1 MAIFSGIATA
11 ISGAISAVSSFIGG
25 LGVVGSFLLK
35 TAVGVGVSLLAQS
48 LAGKTKDPT
57 FSING
62 TLQGGGD
69 ISRSFILGRT
79 ATAGSLVFVNT
90 WGQDG
95 DTPNAYLTQVIALS
109 DMPIRGL
116 AEVWVNGER
125 VTLGGLTDRGYAVN
139 EYPDSLWVKFYDGTQ
154 TTADS
159 FLFTSVSNG
168 NRWWNPDRIGRGVA
182 YAIVT
187 ARVSKNMFS
196 GVPSFKFVLEG
207 MRLYDISRD
216 STQGGVGTH
225 RYADPATWGGDG
237 DFLPAV
243 QIYNLLRGI
252 SYNGQ
257 WFYGLQNMAA
267 ARLPALAW
275 IAQIEKHRAGTLES
289 TGWVN
294 TYRSGG
300 EVQVDAPLTS
310 AVEALLTAC
319 QGKISEV
326 GGVYYLHSGAPDA
339 PVIAFTDD
347 DILSTEEQEFTP
359 FLGLADTINGVSANY
374 PSPQDGWVSKT
385 APPLY
390 RIDLE
395 AIDGNRRLMA
405 DVDLNFVPYAEQ
417 VQRLM
422 RSALEEAR
430 RFRRHTIVLPP
441 RFWAYATPGTVFSWT
456 SERNGY
462 VAKLMRLDG
471 VADRANLDVMV
482 DITEVDPADYDWNTN
497 ADFKPPVDGQIGVIR
512 PTPQAIVDWF
522 AEPATIKDAAGDD
535 RRPAI
540 RLTWDN
546 SDGRLDDVIGIEYEV
561 RLQATLEK
569 VSEGRTDQPQVGSML
584 ISQSL
589 LPNESY
595 VVRGRYIPGGDRPVL
610 WSGFIPVT
618 TPNVLLSDKDV
629 FVDVD
634 LSGVDQQLSWLY
646 DNARSAKDRIQALI
660 ASQLELPVVAME
672 HSESIRRSLSLALG
686 NARADYNEKIEIA
699 VTETAAVGT
708 KLEELTVSVNQNVAS
723 LTSQIQVAVDGT
735 QAIATRVDGLEVSF
749 NGSIASLTSQVIAVA
764 DANQALAGRV
774 DEIEVE
780 FGAAT
785 AGLSSDILVVANAT
799 SALAT
804 RTDTLT
810 AALGGNSAQV
820 RVKWEANAGPTG
832 YDARFGIVTVVNDG
846 STRAA
851 SFMMDAPSSPSQPT
865 RILMQADQIL
875 MYGTD
880 PSSLK
885 RPFVF
890 QSGVLYLDDV
900 RVNSLSALS
909 SVLGN
914 VDISNANIGT
924 LTVGTSNIQPGA
936 ITRVDSNSRTDT
948 GTFDV
953 TVSHGQG
960 SPTVR
965 LDIASKL
972 ISGGTVNGKS
982 QIVTQNITNGGEV
995 SNFCIFNS
1003 TDDASG
1009 FRYVGSD
1016 IVLYTPSSGQSST
1029 TFRVTVSGGPFL
1041 GSVDRTILIAS
1052 TFKR

>member
-1 MAIFSGIATA
+1 MAIFTSAGIAAALSTTA
-11 ISGAISAVSSFIGG
+11 GFFTSAAA
-25 LGVVGSFLLK
+25 FLLK

-48 LAGKTKDPT
+48 LAGKPKDPT

-69 ISRSFILGRT
+69 VPRSFILGRT

-182 YAIVT
+182 YAVVT

-390 RIDLE
+390 RTDLE

-441 RFWAYATPGTVFSWT
+441 KFWAYATPGTVFSWT

-462 VAKLMRLDG
+462 IAKLMRLDG

-482 DITEVDPADYDWNTN
+482 DITEVDPADYDWNTG
-497 ADFKPPVDGQIGVIR
+497 ADFKPPVDGQLGVIR
-512 PTPQAIVDWF
+512 PSPQAIVDWF

-589 LPNESY
+589 LPNQSY

-610 WSGFIPVT
+610 WSGFIPVI

-634 LSGVDQQLSWLY
+634 LSGVEEALGWLRNSTRTAQ
-646 DNARSAKDRIQALI
+646 DAIDGLI
-660 ASQLELPVVAME
+660 AAQMELATVAYKDTRNLARE
-672 HSESIRRSLSLALG
+672 LSVELG
-686 NARADYNEKIEIA
+686 AARAEYREDIQLAVNE
-699 VTETAAVGT
+699 TM
-708 KLEELTVSVNQNVAS
+708 
-723 LTSQIQVAVDGT
+723 
-735 QAIATRVDGLEVSF
+735 
-749 NGSIASLTSQVIAVA
+749 AVA
-764 DANQALAGRV
+764 GK
-774 DEIEVE
+774 VE
-780 FGAAT
+780 
-785 AGLSSDILVVANAT
+785 
-799 SALAT
+799 
-804 RTDTLT
+804 TLT
-810 AALGGNSAQV
+810 AALGGSSAFV
-820 RVKWEANAGPTG
+820 NIAWAALATPAG
-832 YDARFGIVTVVNDG
+832 YAARYGVTAAVNDG
-846 STRAA
+846 QYRSAA
-851 SFMMDAPSSPSQPT
+851 LLLDVPANPLSPT
-865 RILMQADQIL
+865 RLVGFADQFVIASGD
-875 MYGTD
+875 M
-880 PSSLK
+880 SVIK
-885 RPFVF
+885 QPFVV
-890 QSGVLYLDDV
+890 QDGVLYANDI
-900 RVNSLSALS
+900 RVNKLSAFT

-914 VDISNANIGT
+914 VNIEEAYIGN
-924 LTVGTSNIQPGA
+924 LQVGTSNIVSGA
-936 ITRVDSNSRTDT
+936 ISDSFEISQSGSTPQSLVVNHGVGAPRIYLFYSSELVTANNQIGAQIRYDINNDTD
-948 GTFDV
+948 GGV
-953 TVSHGQG
+953 IG
-960 SPTVR
+960 S
-965 LDIASKL
+965 IGS
-972 ISGGTVNGKS
+972 VNPG
-982 QIVTQNITNGGEV
+982 VNNG
-995 SNFCIFNS
+995 
-1003 TDDASG
+1003 
-1009 FRYVGSD
+1009 D
-1016 IVLYTPSSGQSST
+1016 IVSASSFRVFVPPSGRTQT
-1029 TFRVTVSGGPFL
+1029 TFRISRFAPVNLSTTS
-1041 GSVDRTILIAS
+1041 RLIAMVL
-1052 TFKR
+1052 RR

>member
-1 MAIFSGIATA
+1 MAIFSGIAAA
-11 ISGAISAVSSFIGG
+11 IGSAITAVSGFIGG

-35 TAVGVGVSLLAQS
+35 TAVGVGLSLLAQS
-48 LAGKTKDPT
+48 LAGKPKDPT

-109 DMPIRGL
+109 DLPVRGL

-125 VTLGGLTDRGYAVN
+125 VTLGGMTDRGYSVN
-139 EYPDSLWVKFYDGTQ
+139 EYPDSLWIKFYDGTQ

-216 STQGGVGTH
+216 STQGGVGPQ

-252 SYNGQ
+252 TYNGQ
-257 WFYGLQNMAA
+257 WFYGLQNLSAS
-267 ARLPALAW
+267 RLPAIAW
-275 IAQIEKHRAGTLES
+275 ITQIEKHRAGTLES

-300 EVQVDAPLTS
+300 EIQVEAPLTS

-319 QGKISEV
+319 QGRISEV
-326 GGVYYLHSGAPDA
+326 GGVYYLHSGAPEA

-374 PSPQDGWVSKT
+374 PSPADGWVAKT

-390 RIDLE
+390 RTDLE

-405 DVDLNFVPYAEQ
+405 DVDLNFVPYPEQ

-422 RSALEEAR
+422 KSALEEAR

-441 RFWAYATPGTVFSWT
+441 KFWAYATPGTVFSWT

-462 VAKLMRLDG
+462 IAKLMRIDG
-471 VADRANLDVMV
+471 VADRANLDVMI
-482 DITEVDPADYDWNTN
+482 DTTEVDPSDYDWST
-497 ADFKPPVDGQIGVIR
+497 DTEFKPPVDGQIGVIR
-512 PTPQAIVDWF
+512 PTPQPIVDWF
-522 AEPATIKDAAGDD
+522 AEPATVKDSSGED

-546 SDGRLDDVIGIEYEV
+546 GDGRLDDVIGIEYEV

-569 VSEGRTDQPQVGSML
+569 ISEGRTDQPQVGSML
-584 ISQSL
+584 ISQGL
-589 LPNESY
+589 LPAESY

-610 WSGFIPVT
+610 WSGFIPVI
-618 TPNVLLSDKDV
+618 TPNILLSDKDV
-629 FVDVD
+629 FVDID
-634 LSGVDQQLSWLY
+634 LSGVEDALGWLRNSTRTAQDAIDGILAGMMELS
-646 DNARSAKDRIQALI
+646 
-660 ASQLELPVVAME
+660 VVAYKDT
-672 HSESIRRSLSLALG
+672 RNLAREMSVELG
-686 NARADYNEKIEIA
+686 AARAEYREDIQIA
-699 VTETAAVGT
+699 VNETM
-708 KLEELTVSVNQNVAS
+708 
-723 LTSQIQVAVDGT
+723 
-735 QAIATRVDGLEVSF
+735 
-749 NGSIASLTSQVIAVA
+749 AVA
-764 DANQALAGRV
+764 GK
-774 DEIEVE
+774 VE
-780 FGAAT
+780 
-785 AGLSSDILVVANAT
+785 
-799 SALAT
+799 
-804 RTDTLT
+804 TLT
-810 AALGGNSAQV
+810 AALGGNTAFINIAWAAVAAPS
-820 RVKWEANAGPTG
+820 G
-832 YDARFGIVTVVNDG
+832 YAARYGITAAVDDEEYR
-846 STRAA
+846 SA
-851 SFMMDAPSSPSQPT
+851 SFLLDVPSNPANPT
-865 RILMQADQIL
+865 RIIMKAGQVVMVSDDDATI
-875 MYGTD
+875 
-880 PSSLK
+880 K

-890 QSGVLYLDDV
+890 QSGVLYLDEV
-900 RVNSLSALS
+900 RVNQLSALS
-909 SVLGN
+909 AVLGN
-914 VDISNANIGT
+914 VDISSAYIGT
-924 LTVGTSNIQPGA
+924 LTVGTSNIDPGA
-936 ITRVDSNSRTDT
+936 VTRYDYTSVESADVANSFSTVMSFTSFHGAGSPLVEVTFNGSIGAVTGAEAEYRIIVADDGSNLRQRIVPGGTDPSRTIPST
-948 GTFDV
+948 EV
-953 TVSHGQG
+953 
-960 SPTVR
+960 
-965 LDIASKL
+965 IAMTPP
-972 ISGGTVNGKS
+972 SGR
-982 QIVTQNITNGGEV
+982 TQ
-995 SNFCIFNS
+995 
-1003 TDDASG
+1003 
-1009 FRYVGSD
+1009 
-1016 IVLYTPSSGQSST
+1016 T
-1029 TFRVTVSGGPFL
+1029 TFQLQIRCT
-1041 GSVDRTILIAS
+1041 TAAS
-1052 TFKR
+1052 AGIRRGYMRAFVMKR

>member
-48 LAGKTKDPT
+48 LAGKPKDPT

-125 VTLGGLTDRGYAVN
+125 VTLGGLSERGYAVN
-139 EYPDSLWVKFYDGTQ
+139 EYPDSLWVKFYDGSQ

-300 EVQVDAPLTS
+300 EVQVEAPLTS
-310 AVEALLTAC
+310 VVEALLTAC

-390 RIDLE
+390 RTDLE

-441 RFWAYATPGTVFSWT
+441 KFWAYATPGTVFSWT

-462 VAKLMRLDG
+462 IAKLMRLDG

-482 DITEVDPADYDWNTN
+482 DITEVDPADYDWSTDT
-497 ADFKPPVDGQIGVIR
+497 DFKPPVDGQLGVIR
-512 PTPQAIVDWF
+512 PSPQAIVDWF

-546 SDGRLDDVIGIEYEV
+546 TDGRLDDVIGIEYEV
-561 RLQATLEK
+561 RLQASLEK
-569 VSEGRTDQPQVGSML
+569 ISEGRTDQPQVGSML
-584 ISQSL
+584 ISQGL

-610 WSGFIPVT
+610 WSGFIPVI

-634 LSGVDQQLSWLY
+634 LSGVEEALGWLRNSTRTAQ
-646 DNARSAKDRIQALI
+646 DAIDGLI
-660 ASQLELPVVAME
+660 AAQMELATVAYKDTRNLARE
-672 HSESIRRSLSLALG
+672 LSVELG
-686 NARADYNEKIEIA
+686 AARAEYREDIQLAVNE
-699 VTETAAVGT
+699 TM
-708 KLEELTVSVNQNVAS
+708 
-723 LTSQIQVAVDGT
+723 
-735 QAIATRVDGLEVSF
+735 
-749 NGSIASLTSQVIAVA
+749 AVA
-764 DANQALAGRV
+764 GK
-774 DEIEVE
+774 VE
-780 FGAAT
+780 
-785 AGLSSDILVVANAT
+785 
-799 SALAT
+799 
-804 RTDTLT
+804 TLT
-810 AALGGNSAQV
+810 AALGGSSAFV
-820 RVKWEANAGPTG
+820 NIAWAALATPAG
-832 YDARFGIVTVVNDG
+832 YAARYGVTAAVNDG
-846 STRAA
+846 QYRSAA
-851 SFMMDAPSSPSQPT
+851 LLLDVPANPLSPT
-865 RILMQADQIL
+865 RLVGFADQFVIASGD
-875 MYGTD
+875 M
-880 PSSLK
+880 SVIK
-885 RPFVF
+885 QPFVV
-890 QSGVLYLDDV
+890 QGGVLYANDI
-900 RVNSLSALS
+900 RVNKLSAFT

-914 VDISNANIGT
+914 VNIEEAYIGN
-924 LTVGTSNIQPGA
+924 LQVGTSNIEPGA
-936 ITRVDSNSRTDT
+936 ITRVDANARTDT

-965 LDIASKL
+965 LDIVSKL

-1016 IVLYTPSSGQSST
+1016 IVLYTPLPNQSQT
-1029 TFRVTVSGGPFL
+1029 TFRVTVSGGPFI

>member
-1 MAIFSGIATA
+1 MAIFSL
-11 ISGAISAVSSFIGG
+11 ISSVVTAVSGFIGT
-25 LGVVGSFLLK
+25 LGAFGSLVLR
-35 TAVGVGVSLLAQS
+35 TAVGIGVSLLAES
-48 LAGKTKDPT
+48 LAGKPKDPT

-69 ISRSFILGRT
+69 VPRSFIMGRT

-109 DMPIRGL
+109 DLPVRGL
-116 AEVWVNGER
+116 AEVWVNGEL

-207 MRLYDISRD
+207 LRLYDISRD
-216 STQGGVGTH
+216 STQGGVGPQ
-225 RYADPATWGGDG
+225 RFADPATWGGDG

-252 SYNGQ
+252 TYNGQ
-257 WFYGLQNMAA
+257 WFYGLQNLSSS
-267 ARLPALAW
+267 RLPAAAW
-275 IAQIEKHRAGTLES
+275 IAQIEKHRAGTMES

-300 EVQVDAPLTS
+300 EIQVDAPLTS

-319 QGKISEV
+319 QGRISEV
-326 GGVYYLHSGAPDA
+326 GGVYYLHSGAPEA

-374 PSPQDGWVSKT
+374 PSPADGWVAKT

-390 RIDLE
+390 RTDLE

-405 DVDLNFVPYAEQ
+405 DVDLNFVPYPEQ
-417 VQRLM
+417 VQRLIK
-422 RSALEEAR
+422 SALEEAR

-441 RFWAYATPGTVFSWT
+441 KFWAYATPGTVFSWT

-462 VAKLMRLDG
+462 IAKSMRLDG
-471 VADRANLDVMV
+471 VADRANLDVMI
-482 DITEVDPADYDWNTN
+482 DITEVDPADYDWSSDTE
-497 ADFKPPVDGQIGVIR
+497 FKPPVDGQLGVIR
-512 PTPQAIVDWF
+512 PTPQPIVDWF
-522 AEPATIKDAAGDD
+522 AEPATVKDSSGED

-589 LPNESY
+589 LPAESY

-610 WSGFIPVT
+610 WSGFIPVI
-618 TPNVLLSDKDV
+618 TPNILLSDKDV
-629 FVDVD
+629 FVDID
-634 LSGVDQQLSWLY
+634 LTGVEEALGWLRNSTRTAQ
-646 DNARSAKDRIQALI
+646 DAIDGLI
-660 ASQLELPVVAME
+660 AAQMELATVAYKDTRNLARE
-672 HSESIRRSLSLALG
+672 LSVELG
-686 NARADYNEKIEIA
+686 AARAEYREDIQLAVNE
-699 VTETAAVGT
+699 TM
-708 KLEELTVSVNQNVAS
+708 
-723 LTSQIQVAVDGT
+723 
-735 QAIATRVDGLEVSF
+735 
-749 NGSIASLTSQVIAVA
+749 AVA
-764 DANQALAGRV
+764 GK
-774 DEIEVE
+774 VE
-780 FGAAT
+780 
-785 AGLSSDILVVANAT
+785 
-799 SALAT
+799 
-804 RTDTLT
+804 TLT
-810 AALGGNSAQV
+810 AALGGNTASINIAWAAV
-820 RVKWEANAGPTG
+820 AAPSG
-832 YDARFGIVTVVNDG
+832 YAARYGITAAVNDENYR
-846 STRAA
+846 SA
-851 SFMMDAPSSPSQPT
+851 SFLMDVPSNPASPT
-865 RILMQADQIL
+865 RIIMKAGQVVMVSDDDATI
-875 MYGTD
+875 
-880 PSSLK
+880 K

-890 QSGVLYLDDV
+890 QSGVLYLDEV
-900 RVNSLSALS
+900 RVNQLSALS
-909 SVLGN
+909 GVLGN
-914 VDISNANIGT
+914 VDISSAYIGT
-924 LTVGTSNIQPGA
+924 LTVGTSNIDPGA
-936 ITRVDSNSRTDT
+936 ITAAASDFLPGNGSVDITLT
-948 GTFDV
+948 
-953 TVSHGQG
+953 HGAG
-960 SPTVR
+960 SPRVQV
-965 LDIASKL
+965 DVVGKVY
-972 ISGGTVNGKS
+972 SGT
-982 QIVTQNITNGGEV
+982 
-995 SNFCIFNS
+995 S
-1003 TDDASG
+1003 TDGAYVTFTLRNVTDAVDVETFLVFSKTTPPAGAARLLGSTTYLFNPPSG
-1009 FRYVGSD
+1009 R
-1016 IVLYTPSSGQSST
+1016 TQT
-1029 TFRVTVSGGPFL
+1029 TFRLTATPQGATPVNS
-1041 GSVDRTILIAS
+1041 TIVAQA
-1052 TFKR
+1052 FKR

>member
-1 MAIFSGIATA
+1 MAIFSGIAAA
-11 ISGAISAVSSFIGG
+11 ISGVVSAVSGFIGG

-48 LAGKTKDPT
+48 LAGKPKDPT

-69 ISRSFILGRT
+69 VARSFIMGRT

-109 DMPIRGL
+109 DLPVRGL
-116 AEVWVNGER
+116 AEVWVNGEL
-125 VTLGGLTDRGYAVN
+125 VTLGVLTDRGYAVN
-139 EYPDSLWVKFYDGTQ
+139 QYPDSLWVKFYDGTQ

-168 NRWWNPDRIGRGVA
+168 NRWWNPDRVGRGVA

-207 MRLYDISRD
+207 LRLYDISRD
-216 STQGGVGTH
+216 STQGGVGPQ
-225 RYADPATWGGDG
+225 RFADPATWGGDG

-252 SYNGQ
+252 TYNGQ
-257 WFYGLQNMAA
+257 WFYGLQNLSSS
-267 ARLPALAW
+267 RLPAAAW

-300 EVQVDAPLTS
+300 EIQVDAPLTS

-319 QGKISEV
+319 QGRISEV

-374 PSPQDGWVSKT
+374 PSPADGWVAKT

-390 RIDLE
+390 RTDLE

-405 DVDLNFVPYAEQ
+405 DVDLNFVPYPEQ

-422 RSALEEAR
+422 KSALEEAR

-441 RFWAYATPGTVFSWT
+441 KFWAYATPGTVFSWT

-462 VAKLMRLDG
+462 IAKLMRIDG
-471 VADRANLDVMV
+471 VADRANLDVMI
-482 DITEVDPADYDWNTN
+482 DITEVDPADYDWSSDTE
-497 ADFKPPVDGQIGVIR
+497 FKPPVDGQLGVIR
-512 PTPQAIVDWF
+512 PTPQPIVDWF
-522 AEPATIKDAAGDD
+522 AEPATVKDSSGED

-589 LPNESY
+589 LPAESY

-610 WSGFIPVT
+610 WSGFIPVI
-618 TPNVLLSDKDV
+618 TPNVLLTDKDV

-634 LSGVDQQLSWLY
+634 LTGVEEALGWLRNSTRTAQDAIDGILAGMMELS
-646 DNARSAKDRIQALI
+646 
-660 ASQLELPVVAME
+660 VVAYKDT
-672 HSESIRRSLSLALG
+672 RNLAREFSVELG
-686 NARADYNEKIEIA
+686 AARAEYREDIQLAVNE
-699 VTETAAVGT
+699 TM
-708 KLEELTVSVNQNVAS
+708 
-723 LTSQIQVAVDGT
+723 
-735 QAIATRVDGLEVSF
+735 
-749 NGSIASLTSQVIAVA
+749 AVA
-764 DANQALAGRV
+764 GK
-774 DEIEVE
+774 VE
-780 FGAAT
+780 
-785 AGLSSDILVVANAT
+785 
-799 SALAT
+799 
-804 RTDTLT
+804 TLT
-810 AALGGNSAQV
+810 AALGGSSAFV
-820 RVKWEANAGPTG
+820 NVAWAALATPAG
-832 YDARFGIVTVVNDG
+832 YAARYGVTAAVNDG
-846 STRAA
+846 QYRSA
-851 SFMMDAPSSPSQPT
+851 SLLLDVPSNPSSPT
-865 RILMQADQIL
+865 RLVGFADQFVIASGD
-875 MYGTD
+875 M
-880 PSSLK
+880 SVIK
-885 RPFVF
+885 QPFVV
-890 QSGVLYLDDV
+890 QDGILYAKDI
-900 RVNSLSALS
+900 RANSLSAFS
-909 SVLGN
+909 AVLGN
-914 VDISNANIGT
+914 VDISSAYIGT
-924 LTVGTSNIQPGA
+924 LTVGTSNIDPGA
-936 ITRVDSNSRTDT
+936 ITAAASDVLPGNGSVDITLT
-948 GTFDV
+948 
-953 TVSHGQG
+953 HGLG
-960 SPTVR
+960 SPRVQV
-965 LDIASKL
+965 DVVGKVF
-972 ISGGTVNGKS
+972 SGT
-982 QIVTQNITNGGEV
+982 
-995 SNFCIFNS
+995 S
-1003 TDDASG
+1003 TDQQYVSFTLRNVTDNADIETFLVFSKTTPAAGAARLLGATTYLFNPPSG
-1009 FRYVGSD
+1009 R
-1016 IVLYTPSSGQSST
+1016 TQT
-1029 TFRVTVSGGPFL
+1029 TFRLTATPF
-1041 GSVDRTILIAS
+1041 GATPVNSTIVAQA
-1052 TFKR
+1052 FKR

>member
-1 MAIFSGIATA
+1 MAIFSLATA
-11 ISGAISAVSSFIGG
+11 IIGGISSFIGT
-25 LGVVGSFLLK
+25 LGVFGSLVLRA
-35 TAVGVGVSLLAQS
+35 AVGVGLSLLAQS
-48 LAGKTKDPT
+48 LAGKPKDPT

-69 ISRSFILGRT
+69 VPRSFIMGRT

-109 DMPIRGL
+109 DLPVRGL
-116 AEVWVNGER
+116 AEVWVNGEL
-125 VTLGGLTDRGYAVN
+125 VTLGGLTDRGYGVN

-207 MRLYDISRD
+207 LRLYDISRD
-216 STQGGVGTH
+216 STQGGVGGQ
-225 RYADPATWGGDG
+225 RWADPSTWGGDG

-252 SYNGQ
+252 TYNGQ
-257 WFYGLQNMAA
+257 WFYGLQNLSSS
-267 ARLPALAW
+267 RLPAAAW

-300 EVQVDAPLTS
+300 EIQVDAPLTS

-319 QGKISEV
+319 QGRISEV

-374 PSPQDGWVSKT
+374 PSPADGWVAKT

-390 RIDLE
+390 RTDLE

-405 DVDLNFVPYAEQ
+405 DVDLNFVPYPEQ

-422 RSALEEAR
+422 KSALEEAR

-441 RFWAYATPGTVFSWT
+441 KFWAYATPGTVFSWT

-462 VAKLMRLDG
+462 IAKLMRIDG
-471 VADRANLDVMV
+471 VADRANLDVMI
-482 DITEVDPADYDWNTN
+482 DITEVDPADYDWSSDTE
-497 ADFKPPVDGQIGVIR
+497 FKPPVDGQLGVIR
-512 PTPQAIVDWF
+512 PTPQPIVDWF
-522 AEPATIKDAAGDD
+522 AEPATVKDSSGED

-584 ISQSL
+584 ISQGL
-589 LPNESY
+589 LPAESY

-610 WSGFIPVT
+610 WSGFIPVI
-618 TPNVLLSDKDV
+618 TPNILLSDKDV
-629 FVDVD
+629 FVDID
-634 LSGVDQQLSWLY
+634 LTGVEEALGWLRNSTRTAQ
-646 DNARSAKDRIQALI
+646 DAIDGLI
-660 ASQLELPVVAME
+660 AAQMELATVAYKDTRKLARE
-672 HSESIRRSLSLALG
+672 LSVELG
-686 NARADYNEKIEIA
+686 EARAEYKEEIQLA
-699 VTETAAVGT
+699 VNDTM
-708 KLEELTVSVNQNVAS
+708 
-723 LTSQIQVAVDGT
+723 
-735 QAIATRVDGLEVSF
+735 
-749 NGSIASLTSQVIAVA
+749 AVA
-764 DANQALAGRV
+764 GK
-774 DEIEVE
+774 VE
-780 FGAAT
+780 
-785 AGLSSDILVVANAT
+785 
-799 SALAT
+799 
-804 RTDTLT
+804 TLT
-810 AALGGNSAQV
+810 AALGGSSAFV
-820 RVKWEANAGPTG
+820 NVAWAAIAAPSG
-832 YDARFGIVTVVNDG
+832 YAARYGVTAAVNDG
-846 STRAA
+846 AYRAA
-851 SFMMDAPSSPSQPT
+851 SLLLDVPANPALPT
-865 RILMQADQIL
+865 RVIVQAGQFVVASDDGSVIKQ
-875 MYGTD
+875 
-880 PSSLK
+880 
-885 RPFVF
+885 PFTVTG
-890 QSGVLYLDDV
+890 GVLYANDIRANTL
-900 RVNSLSALS
+900 AAFS

-914 VDISNANIGT
+914 VDISSAYIGT
-924 LTVGTSNIQPGA
+924 LTVGTSNIDPGA
-936 ITRVDSNSRTDT
+936 
-948 GTFDV
+948 V
-953 TVSHGQG
+953 TKY
-960 SPTVR
+960 
-965 LDIASKL
+965 A
-972 ISGGTVNGKS
+972 
-982 QIVTQNITNGGEV
+982 
-995 SNFCIFNS
+995 
-1003 TDDASG
+1003 A
-1009 FRYVGSD
+1009 
-1016 IVLYTPSSGQSST
+1016 
-1029 TFRVTVSGGPFL
+1029 VSGGDFNTATQDWTTVISVVSDHGAGSPVNEVAFS
-1041 GSVDRTILIAS
+1041 GSVGSTGYSAEYRILSVNDGVELRRRQVRGGTAPNLTIPSTDLVLHQPPSGRTQTTYAMQLRNTEPAGISGATATYLRVF
-1052 TFKR
+1052 TMKR

>member
-11 ISGAISAVSSFIGG
+11 ISGAISAVSTFIGG

-35 TAVGVGVSLLAQS
+35 TAVGIGVSLLAQS

-125 VTLGGLTDRGYAVN
+125 ATLGGLTDRGYAVN

-216 STQGGVGTH
+216 STQGGVGTQ
-225 RYADPATWGGDG
+225 RYADPTTWGGDG

-267 ARLPALAW
+267 ARLPASAW

-300 EVQVDAPLTS
+300 EVQVEAPLTS

-390 RIDLE
+390 RTDLE

-456 SERNGY
+456 SARNGY
-462 VAKLMRLDG
+462 IAKLMRLDG

-584 ISQSL
+584 ISQGL

-610 WSGFIPVT
+610 WSGFIPVI

-634 LSGVDQQLSWLY
+634 LSGVEEALGWLRNSTRTAQ
-646 DNARSAKDRIQALI
+646 DAIDGLI
-660 ASQLELPVVAME
+660 AAQMEMATVAYKDTRNLARELSVE
-672 HSESIRRSLSLALG
+672 LG
-686 NARADYNEKIEIA
+686 AARAEYREDIQLAVNE
-699 VTETAAVGT
+699 TM
-708 KLEELTVSVNQNVAS
+708 
-723 LTSQIQVAVDGT
+723 
-735 QAIATRVDGLEVSF
+735 
-749 NGSIASLTSQVIAVA
+749 AVA
-764 DANQALAGRV
+764 GK
-774 DEIEVE
+774 VE
-780 FGAAT
+780 
-785 AGLSSDILVVANAT
+785 
-799 SALAT
+799 
-804 RTDTLT
+804 TLT
-810 AALGGNSAQV
+810 AALGGSSAFV
-820 RVKWEANAGPTG
+820 NVAWAAVAAPSG
-832 YDARFGIVTVVNDG
+832 YAARYGVTAAVDDG
-846 STRAA
+846 VYRAA
-851 SFMMDAPSSPSQPT
+851 SLLLDVPSNPTLPT
-865 RILMQADQIL
+865 RVIVQAGQFVVASDDGSVIKQ
-875 MYGTD
+875 
-880 PSSLK
+880 
-885 RPFVF
+885 PFTVTG
-890 QSGVLYLDDV
+890 GVLYANDI
-900 RVNSLSALS
+900 RVNKLSAFT

-914 VDISNANIGT
+914 VNIEEAYIGN
-924 LTVGTSNIQPGA
+924 LQVGTSNIEPGA
-936 ITRVDSNSRTDT
+936 ITRVDANARTDT

-965 LDIASKL
+965 LDIVSKL

-1016 IVLYTPSSGQSST
+1016 IVLYTPLPNQALT
-1029 TFRVTVSGGPFL
+1029 TFRVTVSGGPFI

>member
-1 MAIFSGIATA
+1 MPIFSAVA
-11 ISGAISAVSSFIGG
+11 AVFSAVSTFIGG
-25 LGVVGSFLLK
+25 LGAVGSFLLK
-35 TAVGVGVSLLAQS
+35 TAVGLGMSLLAQS
-48 LAGKTKDPT
+48 LSGKAKDPT

-69 ISRSFILGRT
+69 IPRSFIIGRT

-90 WGQDG
+90 WGRDG
-95 DTPNAYLTQVIALS
+95 DTPNAFLTQVIALS
-109 DMPIRGL
+109 DMPVRGL
-116 AEVWVNGER
+116 AEVWVNGEL
-125 VTLGGLTDRGYAVN
+125 VTLGGLTERGYAVN
-139 EYPDSLWVKFYDGTQ
+139 QYPDSLWVKFYDGTQ

-159 FLFTSVSNG
+159 FLFSSVSNG

-182 YAIVT
+182 YAVVT

-196 GVPSFKFVLEG
+196 GVPSFKFGLEG

-216 STQGGVGTH
+216 STQGGVGGH
-225 RYADPATWGGDG
+225 RLADPSTWGGDG

-243 QIYNLLRGI
+243 QIYNLLRGVTF
-252 SYNGQ
+252 NGQ
-257 WFYGLQNMAA
+257 WLYGLQNLAA
-267 ARLPALAW
+267 ARLPAANW
-275 IAQIEKHRAGTLES
+275 IAQIEKCRAGVLES

-300 EVQVDAPLTS
+300 EIQVEAPLTT
-310 AVEALLTAC
+310 ALEALLTSC

-326 GGVYYLHSGAPDA
+326 GGVYYLHCGAPDD

-359 FLGLADTINGVSANY
+359 FLGLADTINGVSATY
-374 PSPQDGWVSKT
+374 PSPADGWVVKT

-390 RIDLE
+390 RPDLE
-395 AIDGNRRLMA
+395 TYDGNRRLMA

-462 VAKLMRLDG
+462 VSKLMRIDG
-471 VADRANLDVMV
+471 VADRANLDVMI
-482 DITEVDPADYDWNTN
+482 DITEVDPSDYDWDTD
-497 ADFKPPVDGQIGVIR
+497 ADFHPPVDGQVGVIR
-512 PTPQAIVDWF
+512 PTPQPIIDWY
-522 AEPATIKDAAGDD
+522 AEPATIKDSTGED

-569 VSEGRTDQPQVGSML
+569 VTEGRTDQPQVGSML

-589 LPNESY
+589 LPAESY
-595 VVRGRYIPGGDRPVL
+595 VVRGRYIPGSDRPVL
-610 WSGFIPVT
+610 WSGFIPVI
-618 TPNVLLSDKDV
+618 TPNILLSDKDV
-629 FVDVD
+629 FVDID
-634 LSGVDQQLSWLY
+634 LTGVEDALGWLRNSTRTAQDAIDGILAGMMELS
-646 DNARSAKDRIQALI
+646 
-660 ASQLELPVVAME
+660 VVAYKNT
-672 HSESIRRSLSLALG
+672 R
-686 NARADYNEKIEIA
+686 
-699 VTETAAVGT
+699 
-708 KLEELTVSVNQNVAS
+708 NVAS
-723 LTSQIQVAVDGT
+723 ELSVELGAARASFTQDLQLAVNET
-735 QAIATRVDGLEVSF
+735 QAV
-749 NGSIASLTSQVIAVA
+749 
-764 DANQALAGRV
+764 AGRV
-774 DEIEVE
+774 E
-780 FGAAT
+780 
-785 AGLSSDILVVANAT
+785 N
-799 SALAT
+799 
-804 RTDTLT
+804 LT
-810 AALGGNSAQV
+810 AALGGNTASVNVAWAALATPV
-820 RVKWEANAGPTG
+820 GVG
-832 YDARFGIVTVVNDG
+832 ARYGIVAAVNDEQYRDAVFLLEVPTNPLLPTSIILKAG
-846 STRAA
+846 RVVIGNDDA
-851 SFMMDAPSSPSQPT
+851 S
-865 RILMQADQIL
+865 IL
-875 MYGTD
+875 
-880 PSSLK
+880 
-885 RPFVF
+885 RNPFVF
-890 QSGVLYLDDV
+890 QDNVLYLDQV
-900 RVNSLSALS
+900 KVNQLSALS

-914 VDISNANIGT
+914 VDISNAYIGT
-924 LTVGTSNIQPGA
+924 LTVGTSNIEPGA
-936 ITRVDSNSRTDT
+936 ITRVDANSRNDT

-953 TVSHGQG
+953 TVSHGVG

-965 LDIASKL
+965 LDIVSKL

-1016 IVLYTPSSGQSST
+1016 IVLYTPAFGQSST

>member
-1 MAIFSGIATA
+1 MAIFSGIAAA
-11 ISGAISAVSSFIGG
+11 IGGAISAVSGFIGG
-25 LGVVGSFLLK
+25 LGAVGAFLLK

-48 LAGKTKDPT
+48 LAGKPKDPT

-109 DMPIRGL
+109 DLPVRGL

-168 NRWWNPDRIGRGVA
+168 NRWWNPDRIGRGVG

-216 STQGGVGTH
+216 STQGGVGPQ

-252 SYNGQ
+252 TYNGQ
-257 WFYGLQNMAA
+257 WFYGLQNLSSS
-267 ARLPALAW
+267 RLPAAAW
-275 IAQIEKHRAGTLES
+275 ITQIEKHRAGTLES

-300 EVQVDAPLTS
+300 EIQVEAPLTS

-374 PSPQDGWVSKT
+374 PSPVDGWVVKT

-390 RIDLE
+390 RTDLE
-395 AIDGNRRLMA
+395 AVDGNRRLMA

-422 RSALEEAR
+422 KSALEEAR

-441 RFWAYATPGTVFSWT
+441 KFWAYATPGTVFSWT

-462 VAKLMRLDG
+462 IAKLMRIDG
-471 VADRANLDVMV
+471 VADRANLDVMI
-482 DITEVDPADYDWNTN
+482 DITEVDPADYDWSSDTE
-497 ADFKPPVDGQIGVIR
+497 FQPPVDGQLGVIR
-512 PTPQAIVDWF
+512 PTPQPIVDWF
-522 AEPATIKDAAGDD
+522 VEPWILTDSFGES

-540 RLTWDN
+540 RITWDN
-546 SDGRLDDVIGIEYEV
+546 TDGRLDDVVAVEYEV
-561 RLQATLEK
+561 RLQSNLEK
-569 VSEGRTDQPQVGSML
+569 VSEGRTDQPEAGSL
-584 ISQSL
+584 IASHGL
-589 LPNESY
+589 LPNETY
-595 VVRGRYIPGGDRPVL
+595 GVRGRYIPGGDRPTP
-610 WSGFIPVT
+610 WSGFMLVT
-618 TPNVLLSDKDV
+618 TPNVRLGAKDIDV
-629 FVDVD
+629 VVD
-634 LSGVDQQLSWLY
+634 LTTIGIAVRQRFAELQKEMDDFNRRYEEGLSAFSLVGAVGQVDREEIRAELGSARAEITDERRVRVTENEAMAQRVGLVSASVDEANAKIITEETARASADEALSESLLGVSAELGDRFAQGLVKFQAVAAPSGVDARFSVLLRGGVGETYKDTGFFLELY
-646 DNARSAKDRIQALI
+646 TAGGVQRSRMAIKVDQFSVSDGTTAYSVFAIEGGVVKIINALI
-660 ASQLELPVVAME
+660 DMA
-672 HSESIRRSLSLALG
+672 
-686 NARADYNEKIEIA
+686 
-699 VTETAAVGT
+699 
-708 KLEELTVSVNQNVAS
+708 
-723 LTSQIQVAVDGT
+723 QINNL
-735 QAIATRVDGLEVSF
+735 I
-749 NGSIASLTSQVIAVA
+749 
-764 DANQALAGRV
+764 
-774 DEIEVE
+774 
-780 FGAAT
+780 
-785 AGLSSDILVVANAT
+785 
-799 SALAT
+799 
-804 RTDTLT
+804 
-810 AALGGNSAQV
+810 
-820 RVKWEANAGPTG
+820 
-832 YDARFGIVTVVNDG
+832 
-846 STRAA
+846 
-851 SFMMDAPSSPSQPT
+851 
-865 RILMQADQIL
+865 
-875 MYGTD
+875 
-880 PSSLK
+880 
-885 RPFVF
+885 
-890 QSGVLYLDDV
+890 
-900 RVNSLSALS
+900 
-909 SVLGN
+909 
-914 VDISNANIGT
+914 
-924 LTVGTSNIQPGA
+924 VGTSNIEPGA
-936 ITRVDSNSRTDT
+936 ITATAV
-948 GTFDV
+948 
-953 TVSHGQG
+953 
-960 SPTVR
+960 
-965 LDIASKL
+965 
-972 ISGGTVNGKS
+972 VNGESFTVTHGTGAPNVLLIWKTNGTMSTTVDPPGLATATMRLLESGNVIDVAHSSSVQGGATAYVNSSINFRPPSGRTQTTFSMDSIAGPSGALTSGSRVS
-982 QIVTQNITNGGEV
+982 QITALV
-995 SNFCIFNS
+995 
-1003 TDDASG
+1003 
-1009 FRYVGSD
+1009 
-1016 IVLYTPSSGQSST
+1016 
-1029 TFRVTVSGGPFL
+1029 
-1041 GSVDRTILIAS
+1041 
-1052 TFKR
+1052 FKR

>member
-1 MAIFSGIATA
+1 MAIFSGIAAA
-11 ISGAISAVSSFIGG
+11 ISGVVSAVSGFIGG
-25 LGVVGSFLLK
+25 LGIVGSFLLK
-35 TAVGVGVSLLAQS
+35 TAVGVGLSLLAQS
-48 LAGKTKDPT
+48 LAGKPKDPT

-79 ATAGSLVFVNT
+79 ATAGSLAFVNT

-109 DMPIRGL
+109 DLPVRGL

-207 MRLYDISRD
+207 LRLYDMSRD
-216 STQGGVGTH
+216 STQGGIGPQ

-252 SYNGQ
+252 TYNGQ
-257 WFYGLQNMAA
+257 WFYGLQNLSSS
-267 ARLPALAW
+267 RLPAAAW

-300 EVQVDAPLTS
+300 EIQVDAPLTS

-319 QGKISEV
+319 QGRISEV

-374 PSPQDGWVSKT
+374 PSPADGWVAKT

-390 RIDLE
+390 RTDLE

-405 DVDLNFVPYAEQ
+405 DVDLNLVPYPEQ

-422 RSALEEAR
+422 KSALEEAR

-462 VAKLMRLDG
+462 IAKLMRIDG
-471 VADRANLDVMV
+471 VADRANLDVMI
-482 DITEVDPADYDWNTN
+482 DITEVDPSDYDWSSDTE
-497 ADFKPPVDGQIGVIR
+497 FKPPVDGQLGVIR
-512 PTPQAIVDWF
+512 PTPQPIVDWF
-522 AEPATIKDAAGDD
+522 AEPATVKDSSGED

-569 VSEGRTDQPQVGSML
+569 ISEGRTDQPQVGSML

-589 LPNESY
+589 LPAESY

-610 WSGFIPVT
+610 WSGFIPVI
-618 TPNVLLSDKDV
+618 TPNILLSDKDV
-629 FVDVD
+629 FVDID
-634 LSGVDQQLSWLY
+634 LSGVEAALGWLRNSTRTAQ
-646 DNARSAKDRIQALI
+646 DAIDGLI
-660 ASQLELPVVAME
+660 AAQMELATVAYKDT
-672 HSESIRRSLSLALG
+672 RNLAREMSVELG
-686 NARADYNEKIEIA
+686 AARAEYREDIQLAVNE
-699 VTETAAVGT
+699 TM
-708 KLEELTVSVNQNVAS
+708 
-723 LTSQIQVAVDGT
+723 
-735 QAIATRVDGLEVSF
+735 
-749 NGSIASLTSQVIAVA
+749 AVA
-764 DANQALAGRV
+764 GK
-774 DEIEVE
+774 VE
-780 FGAAT
+780 
-785 AGLSSDILVVANAT
+785 
-799 SALAT
+799 
-804 RTDTLT
+804 TLT
-810 AALGGNSAQV
+810 AALGGSSAFV
-820 RVKWEANAGPTG
+820 NVAWAAIAAPSG
-832 YDARFGIVTVVNDG
+832 YAARYGVTAAVNDG
-846 STRAA
+846 AYRAA
-851 SFMMDAPSSPSQPT
+851 SLLLDVPANPALPT
-865 RILMQADQIL
+865 RVIVQAGQFVVASDDGATI
-875 MYGTD
+875 
-880 PSSLK
+880 K
-885 RPFVF
+885 RPFTV
-890 QSGVLYLDDV
+890 QDGVLYANDI
-900 RVNSLSALS
+900 RANSLSAFS
-909 SVLGN
+909 AVLGN
-914 VDISNANIGT
+914 VDISSAYIGT
-924 LTVGTSNIQPGA
+924 LTVGTSNIAEGA
-936 ITRVDSNSRTDT
+936 ITGAFTVT
-948 GTFDV
+948 GESFTV
-953 TVSHGQG
+953 THGLG
-960 SPTVR
+960 APNVLLLWKTR
-965 LDIASKL
+965 
-972 ISGGTVNGKS
+972 GTM
-982 QIVTQNITNGGEV
+982 
-995 SNFCIFNS
+995 
-1003 TDDASG
+1003 
-1009 FRYVGSD
+1009 
-1016 IVLYTPSSGQSST
+1016 ST
-1029 TFRVTVSGGPFL
+1029 TVDPPGLATATMRLLESGNVIDVAHSSSVQSGATAYLNSSVNFRPPSGRTQTTFSMDSIAGPSGALTSGSRVSEITAL
-1041 GSVDRTILIAS
+1041 V
-1052 TFKR
+1052 FKR

>member
-1 MAIFSGIATA
+1 MPFFSAVA
-11 ISGAISAVSSFIGG
+11 AAFSAVSTFIGG

-48 LAGKTKDPT
+48 LAGKPKDPT

-90 WGQDG
+90 WGRDG

-207 MRLYDISRD
+207 MRLYDPSRD
-216 STQGGVGTH
+216 STVGGVGGQ

-257 WFYGLQNMAA
+257 WFYGLQNLAE

-300 EVQVDAPLTS
+300 EVQVEAPLTS
-310 AVEALLTAC
+310 AIEALLTAC

-390 RIDLE
+390 RTDLE

-441 RFWAYATPGTVFSWT
+441 KFWAYATPGTVFSWT

-462 VAKLMRLDG
+462 IAKLMRLDG

-497 ADFKPPVDGQIGVIR
+497 ADFKPPVDGQLGVIR
-512 PTPQAIVDWF
+512 PTPQPIVDWF
-522 AEPATIKDAAGDD
+522 AEPATVKDSAGDD

-561 RLQATLEK
+561 RLQASLEK
-569 VSEGRTDQPQVGSML
+569 ISEGRTDQPQVGSML
-584 ISQSL
+584 ISQGL

-610 WSGFIPVT
+610 WSGFIPVI

-634 LSGVDQQLSWLY
+634 LTGVDKQLSWLY

-672 HSESIRRSLSLALG
+672 HSESIRRSLSVALG
-686 NARADYNEKIEIA
+686 NARADYNEKIEVA
-699 VTETAAVGT
+699 VSETSAVAL
-708 KLEELTVSVNQNVAS
+708 KVEELS
-723 LTSQIQVAVDGT
+723 
-735 QAIATRVDGLEVSF
+735 VSF

-785 AGLSSDILVVANAT
+785 ADLSSDILVVANAT

-820 RVKWEANAGPTG
+820 RVKWEASAGPTG

-851 SFMMDAPSSPSQPT
+851 SFMMDAPSNPSLPT

-885 RPFVF
+885 RPFVY
-890 QSGVLYLDDV
+890 QGGVLYLDDV

-914 VDISNANIGT
+914 VNIENAIVGN
-924 LTVGTSNIQPGA
+924 LQVGTSNIQSGAVTAVASGVLPGNGSID
-936 ITRVDSNSRTDT
+936 ITLNH
-948 GTFDV
+948 GT
-953 TVSHGQG
+953 G

-965 LDIASKL
+965 LDVTGKVF
-972 ISGGTVNGKS
+972 SGG
-982 QIVTQNITNGGEV
+982 
-995 SNFCIFNS
+995 S
-1003 TDDASG
+1003 TDDRHCEFNVFNVSDGVSMETFLVYTKTTPPAGTARLLGSTTFIYVPPSG
-1009 FRYVGSD
+1009 R
-1016 IVLYTPSSGQSST
+1016 TST
-1029 TFRVTVSGGPFL
+1029 TFRLTATPRQADGTNS
-1041 GSVDRTILIAS
+1041 TIVAQA
-1052 TFKR
+1052 FKR

>member
-1 MAIFSGIATA
+1 MALFTSAGIA
-11 ISGAISAVSSFIGG
+11 SA
-25 LGVVGSFLLK
+25 LGVAAGTF
-35 TAVGVGVSLLAQS
+35 TAVAAAVLNITVGVGINLLAKS
-48 LAGKTKDPT
+48 LSGQPKDPT

-69 ISRSFILGRT
+69 VPRSFIMGRT

-109 DMPIRGL
+109 DLPVRGL
-116 AEVWVNGER
+116 AEVWVNGEL

-139 EYPDSLWVKFYDGTQ
+139 QYPDSLWVKFYDGTQ

-207 MRLYDISRD
+207 LRLYDISRD
-216 STQGGVGTH
+216 STQGGVGPQ
-225 RYADPATWGGDG
+225 RFADPATWGGDG

-252 SYNGQ
+252 TYNGQ
-257 WFYGLQNMAA
+257 WFYGLQNLSSS
-267 ARLPALAW
+267 RLPAAAW

-300 EVQVDAPLTS
+300 EIQVDAPLTS

-319 QGKISEV
+319 QGRISEV
-326 GGVYYLHSGAPDA
+326 GGVYYLHSGAPEA

-374 PSPQDGWVSKT
+374 PSPADGWVAKT

-390 RIDLE
+390 RTDLE

-405 DVDLNFVPYAEQ
+405 DVDLNFVPYPEQ

-422 RSALEEAR
+422 KSALEEAR

-441 RFWAYATPGTVFSWT
+441 KFWAYATPGTVFSWT

-462 VAKLMRLDG
+462 IAKLMRIDG
-471 VADRANLDVMV
+471 VADRANLDVMI
-482 DITEVDPADYDWNTN
+482 DITEVDPADYDWSSDTE
-497 ADFKPPVDGQIGVIR
+497 FKPPVDGQLGVIR
-512 PTPQAIVDWF
+512 PTPQPIVDWF
-522 AEPATIKDAAGDD
+522 AEPATVKDSSGED

-569 VSEGRTDQPQVGSML
+569 ISEGRTDQPQVGSML

-589 LPNESY
+589 LPAESY

-610 WSGFIPVT
+610 WSGFIPVI
-618 TPNVLLSDKDV
+618 TPNILLSDKDV
-629 FVDVD
+629 FVDID
-634 LSGVDQQLSWLY
+634 LTGVEEALGWLRNSTRTAQ
-646 DNARSAKDRIQALI
+646 DAIDGLI
-660 ASQLELPVVAME
+660 AAQMELATVAYKDTRKLARE
-672 HSESIRRSLSLALG
+672 LSVELG
-686 NARADYNEKIEIA
+686 EARAEYKEDIQLAVNE
-699 VTETAAVGT
+699 TM
-708 KLEELTVSVNQNVAS
+708 
-723 LTSQIQVAVDGT
+723 
-735 QAIATRVDGLEVSF
+735 
-749 NGSIASLTSQVIAVA
+749 AVA
-764 DANQALAGRV
+764 GK
-774 DEIEVE
+774 VE
-780 FGAAT
+780 
-785 AGLSSDILVVANAT
+785 
-799 SALAT
+799 
-804 RTDTLT
+804 TLT
-810 AALGGNSAQV
+810 AALGGSSAFV
-820 RVKWEANAGPTG
+820 NVAWAAIAAPSG
-832 YDARFGIVTVVNDG
+832 YAARYGVTAAVNDG
-846 STRAA
+846 AYRAA
-851 SFMMDAPSSPSQPT
+851 SLLLDVPSNPASPT
-865 RILMQADQIL
+865 RIIMKAGQVVMVSDDDATI
-875 MYGTD
+875 
-880 PSSLK
+880 K

-890 QSGVLYLDDV
+890 QSGVLYLDEV
-900 RVNSLSALS
+900 RVNQLSALS
-909 SVLGN
+909 GVLGN
-914 VDISNANIGT
+914 VDISSAYIGT
-924 LTVGTSNIQPGA
+924 LTVGTSNIDPGA
-936 ITRVDSNSRTDT
+936 ITAAASDILPGNGSVDITLT
-948 GTFDV
+948 
-953 TVSHGQG
+953 HGAG
-960 SPTVR
+960 SPRVQVEVVG
-965 LDIASKL
+965 KVY
-972 ISGGTVNGKS
+972 SGT
-982 QIVTQNITNGGEV
+982 
-995 SNFCIFNS
+995 S
-1003 TDDASG
+1003 TDGAYVTFTLRNVTDAVDVETFLVFSKTTPPAGAARLLGSTTYLFNPPSG
-1009 FRYVGSD
+1009 R
-1016 IVLYTPSSGQSST
+1016 TQT
-1029 TFRVTVSGGPFL
+1029 TFRLTATPQGATPVNS
-1041 GSVDRTILIAS
+1041 TIVAQA
-1052 TFKR
+1052 FKR

>member
-1 MAIFSGIATA
+1 MAIFSGIAAA
-11 ISGAISAVSSFIGG
+11 ISGVVSAVSGFIGG

-35 TAVGVGVSLLAQS
+35 TAVGVGLSLLAQS
-48 LAGKTKDPT
+48 LAGKPKDPT

-69 ISRSFILGRT
+69 VPRSFILGRT

-109 DMPIRGL
+109 DLPVRGL

-125 VTLGGLTDRGYAVN
+125 VTLGGLTDRGYSVN

-207 MRLYDISRD
+207 MRLYDPSRD
-216 STQGGVGTH
+216 STVGGIGDQ
-225 RYADPATWGGDG
+225 RDEDPATWGGDG

-252 SYNGQ
+252 YYNGQ
-257 WFYGLQNMAA
+257 WVYGLQNLSSS
-267 ARLPALAW
+267 RLPAAAW
-275 IAQIEKHRAGTLES
+275 IAQIDKCRASVLES
-289 TGWVN
+289 TGYVHM
-294 TYRSGG
+294 YRSGG

-310 AVEALLTAC
+310 AIEALLTAC

-326 GGVYYLHSGAPDA
+326 GGVYYLHSGAPDV

-359 FLGLADTINGVSANY
+359 FLGLADTINGVSASY
-374 PSPQDGWVSKT
+374 PSPADGWVAKT

-390 RIDLE
+390 RTDLE

-405 DVDLNFVPYAEQ
+405 DVDLNFVPYPEQ

-422 RSALEEAR
+422 KSALEEAR

-441 RFWAYATPGTVFSWT
+441 KFWAYATPGTVFSWT

-462 VAKLMRLDG
+462 IAKLMRLDG
-471 VADRANLDVMV
+471 VADRANLDVMI
-482 DITEVDPADYDWNTN
+482 DITEVDPTDYDWSSDTE
-497 ADFKPPVDGQIGVIR
+497 FKPPVDGQLGVIR
-512 PTPQAIVDWF
+512 PTPQPIVDWF

-589 LPNESY
+589 LPNQSY

-610 WSGFIPVT
+610 WSGFIPVI
-618 TPNVLLSDKDV
+618 TPNILLSDKDV
-629 FVDVD
+629 FVDID
-634 LSGVDQQLSWLY
+634 LSGVEEALGWLRNSTRTAQDAIDGLLAGMMELS
-646 DNARSAKDRIQALI
+646 
-660 ASQLELPVVAME
+660 VVAYKDT
-672 HSESIRRSLSLALG
+672 RNLAREMSVELG
-686 NARADYNEKIEIA
+686 AARAEYREDIQLAVNE
-699 VTETAAVGT
+699 TM
-708 KLEELTVSVNQNVAS
+708 
-723 LTSQIQVAVDGT
+723 
-735 QAIATRVDGLEVSF
+735 
-749 NGSIASLTSQVIAVA
+749 AVA
-764 DANQALAGRV
+764 GK
-774 DEIEVE
+774 VE
-780 FGAAT
+780 
-785 AGLSSDILVVANAT
+785 
-799 SALAT
+799 
-804 RTDTLT
+804 TLT
-810 AALGGNSAQV
+810 AALGGSSAFV
-820 RVKWEANAGPTG
+820 NVAWAAIAAPLG
-832 YDARFGIVTVVNDG
+832 YAARYGITAAVNDENYR
-846 STRAA
+846 SA
-851 SFMMDAPSSPSQPT
+851 SFLMDVPSNPASPT
-865 RILMQADQIL
+865 RIIMKAGQVVMVSDDDATI
-875 MYGTD
+875 
-880 PSSLK
+880 K

-890 QSGVLYLDDV
+890 QSGVLYLDEV
-900 RVNSLSALS
+900 RVNQLSALS
-909 SVLGN
+909 AVLGN
-914 VDISNANIGT
+914 VDISSAYIGT
-924 LTVGTSNIQPGA
+924 LTVGTSNIDPGA
-936 ITRVDSNSRTDT
+936 VTRYDATSGDS
-948 GTFDV
+948 G
-953 TVSHGQG
+953 
-960 SPTVR
+960 
-965 LDIASKL
+965 DI
-972 ISGGTVNGKS
+972 
-982 QIVTQNITNGGEV
+982 
-995 SNFCIFNS
+995 F
-1003 TDDASG
+1003 
-1009 FRYVGSD
+1009 
-1016 IVLYTPSSGQSST
+1016 ST
-1029 TFRVTVSGGPFL
+1029 TFTTVLSFTSFHGAGAPLIEIMFNGAVGAGSGGNAEYRVWAVEDGAALRQRTVL
-1041 GSVDRTILIAS
+1041 GGGAPSTTAPSTEVMTHTPPSGRTQTTYQFQLRS
-1052 TFKR
+1052 TAPSNAAGMRGGYMRAFVMKR

>member
-35 TAVGVGVSLLAQS
+35 TAVGVGISLLAQS
-48 LAGKTKDPT
+48 LAGKPKDPT

-69 ISRSFILGRT
+69 ISRSFIIGRT

-300 EVQVDAPLTS
+300 EVQVEAPLTS

-390 RIDLE
+390 RTDLE

-441 RFWAYATPGTVFSWT
+441 KFWAYATPGTVFSWT

-462 VAKLMRLDG
+462 IAKLMRLDG

-482 DITEVDPADYDWNTN
+482 DITEVDPADYDWSTDT
-497 ADFKPPVDGQIGVIR
+497 DFKPPVDGQLGVIR
-512 PTPQAIVDWF
+512 PSPQAIVDWF

-546 SDGRLDDVIGIEYEV
+546 TDGRLDDVIGIEYEV

-584 ISQSL
+584 ISQGL

-610 WSGFIPVT
+610 WSGFIPVI

-634 LSGVDQQLSWLY
+634 LSGVEEALGWLRNSTRTAQ
-646 DNARSAKDRIQALI
+646 DAIDGLI
-660 ASQLELPVVAME
+660 AAQMELATVAYKDTRNLARE
-672 HSESIRRSLSLALG
+672 LSVELG
-686 NARADYNEKIEIA
+686 AARAEYREDIQLAVNE
-699 VTETAAVGT
+699 TM
-708 KLEELTVSVNQNVAS
+708 
-723 LTSQIQVAVDGT
+723 
-735 QAIATRVDGLEVSF
+735 
-749 NGSIASLTSQVIAVA
+749 AVA
-764 DANQALAGRV
+764 GK
-774 DEIEVE
+774 VE
-780 FGAAT
+780 
-785 AGLSSDILVVANAT
+785 
-799 SALAT
+799 
-804 RTDTLT
+804 TLT
-810 AALGGNSAQV
+810 AALGGSSAFV
-820 RVKWEANAGPTG
+820 NIAWAALATPAG
-832 YDARFGIVTVVNDG
+832 YAARYGVTAAVNDG
-846 STRAA
+846 QYRSAA
-851 SFMMDAPSSPSQPT
+851 LLLDVPANPLSPT
-865 RILMQADQIL
+865 RLVGFADQFVIASGD
-875 MYGTD
+875 M
-880 PSSLK
+880 SVIK
-885 RPFVF
+885 QPFVV
-890 QSGVLYLDDV
+890 QGGVLYANDI
-900 RVNSLSALS
+900 RVNKLSAFT

-914 VDISNANIGT
+914 VNIEEAYIGN
-924 LTVGTSNIQPGA
+924 LQVGTSNIEPGA
-936 ITRVDSNSRTDT
+936 ITRVDANARTDT

-965 LDIASKL
+965 LDIVSKL

-1016 IVLYTPSSGQSST
+1016 IVLYTPLPNQSQT
-1029 TFRVTVSGGPFL
+1029 TFRVTVSGGPFI

>member
-1 MAIFSGIATA
+1 MPFFSAVA
-11 ISGAISAVSSFIGG
+11 AAFSAVSTFIGG

-48 LAGKTKDPT
+48 LAGKTKDPI

-207 MRLYDISRD
+207 MRLYDPSRD
-216 STQGGVGTH
+216 STVGGVGIH

-252 SYNGQ
+252 TYNGQ

-300 EVQVDAPLTS
+300 EVQVEAPLTS

-390 RIDLE
+390 RTDLE

-595 VVRGRYIPGGDRPVL
+595 VARGRYIPGGDRPVL

-618 TPNVLLSDKDV
+618 TPNVLLSDLDV
-629 FVDVD
+629 YVDID
-634 LSGVDQQLSWLY
+634 LSGIEQGLAWLN
-646 DNARSAKDRIQALI
+646 DSARSAKDKIQGLI
-660 ASQLELPVVAME
+660 AAQLEMSAAGME

-686 NARADYNEKIEIA
+686 DARADYNEKIEVA
-699 VTETAAVGT
+699 VSATSAVAL
-708 KLEELTVSVNQNVAS
+708 KVEEL
-723 LTSQIQVAVDGT
+723 G
-735 QAIATRVDGLEVSF
+735 VSF

-785 AGLSSDILVVANAT
+785 ASLSSDILVVANAT

-820 RVKWEANAGPTG
+820 RVKWEASAGPAG
-832 YDARFGIVTVVNDG
+832 YDARFSIVTVVNDG

-851 SFMMDAPSSPSQPT
+851 SFMMDAPSSPSLPT

-875 MYGTD
+875 MFGTD

-885 RPFVF
+885 RPFVY
-890 QSGVLYLDDV
+890 QGGVLYLDDV

-909 SVLGN
+909 GELGN
-914 VDISNANIGT
+914 VNIENAIVGN
-924 LTVGTSNIQPGA
+924 LQVGTSNIEPGA
-936 ITRVDSNSRTDT
+936 ITRVDANARTGT
-948 GTFDV
+948 GTFL
-953 TVSHGQG
+953 S
-960 SPTVR
+960 
-965 LDIASKL
+965 L
-972 ISGGTVNGKS
+972 IH
-982 QIVTQNITNGGEV
+982 I
-995 SNFCIFNS
+995 
-1003 TDDASG
+1003 
-1009 FRYVGSD
+1009 
-1016 IVLYTPSSGQSST
+1016 
-1029 TFRVTVSGGPFL
+1029 
-1041 GSVDRTILIAS
+1041 
-1052 TFKR
+1052 

>member
-1 MAIFSGIATA
+1 MPFFSAVA
-11 ISGAISAVSSFIGG
+11 AAFSAVSTFIGG

-95 DTPNAYLTQVIALS
+95 DTPNAYLTHVIALS

-116 AEVWVNGER
+116 AEVWVNGEP
-125 VTLGGLTDRGYAVN
+125 VTLGGLSERGYAVN

-182 YAIVT
+182 YAIVK

-207 MRLYDISRD
+207 MRLYDPSRD
-216 STQGGVGTH
+216 STVGGVGGQ

-300 EVQVDAPLTS
+300 EVQVEARLTS

-390 RIDLE
+390 RTDLE

-462 VAKLMRLDG
+462 IAKLMRLDG

-482 DITEVDPADYDWNTN
+482 DITEVDPADYDWNTG
-497 ADFKPPVDGQIGVIR
+497 ADFKPPVDGQLGVIR
-512 PTPQAIVDWF
+512 PTPQPIVDWF
-522 AEPATIKDAAGDD
+522 AEPATVKDSAGDD

-561 RLQATLEK
+561 RLQASLEK
-569 VSEGRTDQPQVGSML
+569 ISEGRTDQPQVGSML
-584 ISQSL
+584 ISQGL

-610 WSGFIPVT
+610 WSGFIPVI

-634 LSGVDQQLSWLY
+634 LSGVDKQLSWLY

-672 HSESIRRSLSLALG
+672 HSESIHRSLSVALG

-699 VTETAAVGT
+699 VSETAAVGT

-723 LTSQIQVAVDGT
+723 LTSQVQVAVDGT
-735 QAIATRVDGLEVSF
+735 QAVATRMDSLEVTF

-785 AGLSSDILVVANAT
+785 AGLSNDILVVANAT

-820 RVKWEANAGPTG
+820 NVKWEASAGPSG
-832 YDARFGIVTVVNDG
+832 YAARYGIVASVNDG
-846 STRAA
+846 SYRSAA
-851 SFMMDAPSSPSQPT
+851 LMLDVPSSPSSPT
-865 RILMQADQIL
+865 RLIMQAAQIL
-875 MYGTD
+875 MYGD
-880 PSSLK
+880 NPSALK

-890 QSGVLYLDDV
+890 QGGVLYLDDV

-909 SVLGN
+909 GELGN
-914 VDISNANIGT
+914 VNIENAIVGN
-924 LTVGTSNIQPGA
+924 LQVGTSNIASGA
-936 ITRVDSNSRTDT
+936 ISDSFEISQSGSTPQSLVVNHGVGAPRIYLFYSSELVTANNQIGAQIRYDINNDTD
-948 GTFDV
+948 GGV
-953 TVSHGQG
+953 IG
-960 SPTVR
+960 S
-965 LDIASKL
+965 IGS
-972 ISGGTVNGKS
+972 VNPG
-982 QIVTQNITNGGEV
+982 VNN
-995 SNFCIFNS
+995 N
-1003 TDDASG
+1003 
-1009 FRYVGSD
+1009 D
-1016 IVLYTPSSGQSST
+1016 IVSASSFRVFVPPSGRTQT
-1029 TFRVTVSGGPFL
+1029 TFRISRYA
-1041 GSVDRTILIAS
+1041 SVNLTTSARLIAMVL
-1052 TFKR
+1052 RR

>member
-1 MAIFSGIATA
+1 MAIFSGIAAA
-11 ISGAISAVSSFIGG
+11 ISGAISAVSGFIGG
-25 LGVVGSFLLK
+25 LGAVGAFLLK

-48 LAGKTKDPT
+48 LAGKPKDPT

-69 ISRSFILGRT
+69 VPRSFIMGRT

-109 DMPIRGL
+109 DLPVRGL
-116 AEVWVNGER
+116 AEVWVNGEL

-207 MRLYDISRD
+207 LRLYDISRD
-216 STQGGVGTH
+216 STQGGVGPQ
-225 RYADPATWGGDG
+225 RFADPATWGGDG

-252 SYNGQ
+252 TYNGQ
-257 WFYGLQNMAA
+257 WFYGLQNLSSS
-267 ARLPALAW
+267 RLPAAAW

-300 EVQVDAPLTS
+300 EIQVDAPLTS

-319 QGKISEV
+319 QGRISEV

-347 DILSTEEQEFTP
+347 DILSTDEQEFTP

-374 PSPQDGWVSKT
+374 PSPADGWVAKT

-390 RIDLE
+390 RTDLE

-405 DVDLNFVPYAEQ
+405 DVDLNFVPYPEQ

-422 RSALEEAR
+422 KSALEEAR

-441 RFWAYATPGTVFSWT
+441 KFWAYATPGTVFSWT

-462 VAKLMRLDG
+462 IAKLMRIDG
-471 VADRANLDVMV
+471 VADRANLDVMI
-482 DITEVDPADYDWNTN
+482 DITEVDPADYDWSSDTE
-497 ADFKPPVDGQIGVIR
+497 FKPPVDGQLGVIR
-512 PTPQAIVDWF
+512 PTPQPIIDWF
-522 AEPATIKDAAGDD
+522 AEPATVKDAAGDD

-546 SDGRLDDVIGIEYEV
+546 TDGRLDDVIGIEYDI
-561 RLQATLEK
+561 RLASTLEQ
-569 VSEGRTDQPQVGSML
+569 VVTGRTDQPEVGSML

-589 LPNESY
+589 LPNEDY

-610 WSGFIPVT
+610 WSGSIPVT

-634 LSGVDQQLSWLY
+634 LTGVEEALGWLRNSTRTAQ
-646 DNARSAKDRIQALI
+646 DAIDGLI
-660 ASQLELPVVAME
+660 AAQMELATVAYKDTRNLARE
-672 HSESIRRSLSLALG
+672 LSVELG
-686 NARADYNEKIEIA
+686 AARAEYREDIQLAVNE
-699 VTETAAVGT
+699 TM
-708 KLEELTVSVNQNVAS
+708 
-723 LTSQIQVAVDGT
+723 
-735 QAIATRVDGLEVSF
+735 
-749 NGSIASLTSQVIAVA
+749 AVA
-764 DANQALAGRV
+764 GK
-774 DEIEVE
+774 VE
-780 FGAAT
+780 
-785 AGLSSDILVVANAT
+785 
-799 SALAT
+799 
-804 RTDTLT
+804 TLT
-810 AALGGNSAQV
+810 AALGGSSAFV
-820 RVKWEANAGPTG
+820 NVAWAAIAAPSG
-832 YDARFGIVTVVNDG
+832 YAARYGVTAAVNDG
-846 STRAA
+846 AYRAA
-851 SFMMDAPSSPSQPT
+851 SLLLDVPANPALPT
-865 RILMQADQIL
+865 RVIVQAGQFVVASDDGATIKQ
-875 MYGTD
+875 
-880 PSSLK
+880 
-885 RPFVF
+885 PFTVTG
-890 QSGVLYLDDV
+890 GVLYANDI
-900 RVNSLSALS
+900 RVNSLSAFS

-914 VDISNANIGT
+914 VDISSAYIGD
-924 LTVGTSNIQPGA
+924 LKVGTSNIDPGA
-936 ITRVDSNSRTDT
+936 ITAAASDVLPGNGSVDITLT
-948 GTFDV
+948 
-953 TVSHGQG
+953 HGLG
-960 SPTVR
+960 SPRVQV
-965 LDIASKL
+965 DVVGKVF
-972 ISGGTVNGKS
+972 SGT
-982 QIVTQNITNGGEV
+982 
-995 SNFCIFNS
+995 S
-1003 TDDASG
+1003 TDQQYVSFTLRNVTDNADIETFLVFSKTTPAAGAARLLGATTYLFNPPSG
-1009 FRYVGSD
+1009 R
-1016 IVLYTPSSGQSST
+1016 TQT
-1029 TFRVTVSGGPFL
+1029 TFRLTATPQGATPVNS
-1041 GSVDRTILIAS
+1041 TIVAQA
-1052 TFKR
+1052 FKR

>member
-1 MAIFSGIATA
+1 MAIFSLISSVATA
-11 ISGAISAVSSFIGG
+11 VSGFIGS
-25 LGVVGSFLLK
+25 LGAFGSFLLK

-69 ISRSFILGRT
+69 VPRSFILGRT

-257 WFYGLQNMAA
+257 WFYGLQNLSS
-267 ARLPALAW
+267 ARLPASAW
-275 IAQIEKHRAGTLES
+275 IAQIEKNRAGTLES

-300 EVQVDAPLTS
+300 EVQVEAPLTS

-390 RIDLE
+390 RTDLE

-441 RFWAYATPGTVFSWT
+441 KYWAYATPGTVFSWT

-462 VAKLMRLDG
+462 IAKLMRLDG
-471 VADRANLDVMV
+471 VADRANLDVMI
-482 DITEVDPADYDWNTN
+482 DITEVDPADYDWNTG
-497 ADFKPPVDGQIGVIR
+497 ADFKPPVDGQLGVIR
-512 PTPQAIVDWF
+512 PSPQAIVDWF

-569 VSEGRTDQPQVGSML
+569 ISEGRTDQPQVGSML
-584 ISQSL
+584 ISQGL

-610 WSGFIPVT
+610 WSGFIPVI

-634 LSGVDQQLSWLY
+634 LSGIDKQLSWLY

-686 NARADYNEKIEIA
+686 NARADYNEKIEVA
-699 VTETAAVGT
+699 VSETSAVAL
-708 KLEELTVSVNQNVAS
+708 KVEELS
-723 LTSQIQVAVDGT
+723 
-735 QAIATRVDGLEVSF
+735 VSF

-785 AGLSSDILVVANAT
+785 AGLSEDILVVANAT

-810 AALGGNSAQV
+810 AALGGNSAEV
-820 RVKWEANAGPTG
+820 RVKWEASAGPSG

-851 SFMMDAPSSPSQPT
+851 SFMMDAPSNPSLPT

-890 QSGVLYLDDV
+890 QGGVLYLDDV

-909 SVLGN
+909 GELGN
-914 VDISNANIGT
+914 VNIENAIVGN
-924 LTVGTSNIQPGA
+924 LQVGTSNIASGA
-936 ITRVDSNSRTDT
+936 ISDSFEISQSGSTPQSLVVNHGVGAPRIYLFYSSELVTSNNQIGAQIRYDINNDTD
-948 GTFDV
+948 GGV
-953 TVSHGQG
+953 IG
-960 SPTVR
+960 S
-965 LDIASKL
+965 IGS
-972 ISGGTVNGKS
+972 VNPG
-982 QIVTQNITNGGEV
+982 VNN
-995 SNFCIFNS
+995 N
-1003 TDDASG
+1003 
-1009 FRYVGSD
+1009 D
-1016 IVLYTPSSGQSST
+1016 IVSASSFRVFVPPSGRTQT
-1029 TFRVTVSGGPFL
+1029 TFRISRYAAVNLTTSA
-1041 GSVDRTILIAS
+1041 RLIAMVL
-1052 TFKR
+1052 RR

>member
-1 MAIFSGIATA
+1 MAIFSGIAAA
-11 ISGAISAVSSFIGG
+11 ISGVVSAVSGFIGG

-48 LAGKTKDPT
+48 LAGKPKDPT

-69 ISRSFILGRT
+69 VPRSFIMGRT
-79 ATAGSLVFVNT
+79 STAGSLVFVNT

-109 DMPIRGL
+109 DLPVRGL
-116 AEVWVNGER
+116 AEVWVNGEL

-139 EYPDSLWVKFYDGTQ
+139 QYPDSLWVKFYDGTQ

-207 MRLYDISRD
+207 LRLYDISRD
-216 STQGGVGTH
+216 STQGGVGPQ
-225 RYADPATWGGDG
+225 RFADPATWGGDG

-252 SYNGQ
+252 TYNGQ
-257 WFYGLQNMAA
+257 WFYGLQNLSSS
-267 ARLPALAW
+267 RLPAAAW

-300 EVQVDAPLTS
+300 EIQVDAPLTS

-319 QGKISEV
+319 QGRISEV

-374 PSPQDGWVSKT
+374 PSPADGWVAKT

-390 RIDLE
+390 RTDLE

-405 DVDLNFVPYAEQ
+405 DVDLNFVPYPEQ

-422 RSALEEAR
+422 KSALEEAR

-441 RFWAYATPGTVFSWT
+441 KFWAYATPGTVFSWT

-462 VAKLMRLDG
+462 IAKLMRLDG
-471 VADRANLDVMV
+471 VADRANLDVMI
-482 DITEVDPADYDWNTN
+482 DITEVDPADYDWSSDTE
-497 ADFKPPVDGQIGVIR
+497 FKPPVDGQLGVIR
-512 PTPQAIVDWF
+512 PTPQPIVDWF
-522 AEPATIKDAAGDD
+522 AEPATVKDSSGED

-561 RLQATLEK
+561 RLQATLDK

-589 LPNESY
+589 LPAESY

-610 WSGFIPVT
+610 WSGFIPVI
-618 TPNVLLSDKDV
+618 TPNILLSDKDV
-629 FVDVD
+629 FVDID
-634 LSGVDQQLSWLY
+634 LSGVEEALGWLRNSTRTAQ
-646 DNARSAKDRIQALI
+646 DAIDGLI
-660 ASQLELPVVAME
+660 AAQMELATVAYKDTRKLARE
-672 HSESIRRSLSLALG
+672 LSVELG
-686 NARADYNEKIEIA
+686 EARAEYREDIQLAVNE
-699 VTETAAVGT
+699 TM
-708 KLEELTVSVNQNVAS
+708 
-723 LTSQIQVAVDGT
+723 
-735 QAIATRVDGLEVSF
+735 
-749 NGSIASLTSQVIAVA
+749 AVA
-764 DANQALAGRV
+764 GK
-774 DEIEVE
+774 VE
-780 FGAAT
+780 
-785 AGLSSDILVVANAT
+785 
-799 SALAT
+799 
-804 RTDTLT
+804 TLT
-810 AALGGNSAQV
+810 AALGGSSAFV
-820 RVKWEANAGPTG
+820 NVAWAAIAAPSG
-832 YDARFGIVTVVNDG
+832 YAARYGVTAAVNDG
-846 STRAA
+846 AYRAA
-851 SFMMDAPSSPSQPT
+851 SLLLDVPANPALPT
-865 RILMQADQIL
+865 RVIVQAGQFVVASDDGATIKQ
-875 MYGTD
+875 
-880 PSSLK
+880 
-885 RPFVF
+885 PFVV
-890 QSGVLYLDDV
+890 QDGILYAKDI
-900 RVNSLSALS
+900 RANSLSAFS
-909 SVLGN
+909 AVLGN
-914 VDISNANIGT
+914 VDISSAYIGT
-924 LTVGTSNIQPGA
+924 LTVGTSNIDPGA
-936 ITRVDSNSRTDT
+936 ITAAASDVLPGNGSVDITLT
-948 GTFDV
+948 
-953 TVSHGQG
+953 HGLG
-960 SPTVR
+960 SPRVQV
-965 LDIASKL
+965 DVVGKVF
-972 ISGGTVNGKS
+972 SGT
-982 QIVTQNITNGGEV
+982 
-995 SNFCIFNS
+995 S
-1003 TDDASG
+1003 TDLQYVSFTLRNVTDNVDIETFLVFSKTTPPAGAARLLGATTYLFNPPSG
-1009 FRYVGSD
+1009 R
-1016 IVLYTPSSGQSST
+1016 TQT
-1029 TFRVTVSGGPFL
+1029 TFRLTATPQGATPVNS
-1041 GSVDRTILIAS
+1041 TIVAQA
-1052 TFKR
+1052 FKR

>member
-1 MAIFSGIATA
+1 MAIFTA
-11 ISGAISAVSSFIGG
+11 IASVFTAVSGFIGG
-25 LGVVGSFLLK
+25 LGAVGAFLLK
-35 TAVGVGVSLLAQS
+35 TAVGLGLSLLAQS
-48 LAGKTKDPT
+48 LAGKSKDPT

-69 ISRSFILGRT
+69 VPRSFIMGRT

-109 DMPIRGL
+109 DLPVRGL
-116 AEVWVNGER
+116 AEVWVNGEL

-196 GVPSFKFVLEG
+196 GVPSFKFALEG
-207 MRLYDISRD
+207 MRLYDPSRD
-216 STQGGVGTH
+216 STVGGVGGH
-225 RYADPATWGGDG
+225 RWVDPSTWGGDG

-252 SYNGQ
+252 TYNGQ
-257 WFYGLQNMAA
+257 WFYGLQNLSSS
-267 ARLPALAW
+267 RLPAAAW

-300 EVQVDAPLTS
+300 EIQVDAPLTS

-319 QGKISEV
+319 QGRISEV
-326 GGVYYLHSGAPDA
+326 GGVYYLHSGAPET

-374 PSPQDGWVSKT
+374 PSPADGWVAKT

-390 RIDLE
+390 RTDLE

-405 DVDLNFVPYAEQ
+405 DVDLNFVPYPEQ

-422 RSALEEAR
+422 KSALEEAR

-441 RFWAYATPGTVFSWT
+441 KFWAYATPGTVFSWT

-462 VAKLMRLDG
+462 IAKLMRIDG
-471 VADRANLDVMV
+471 VADRANLDVMI
-482 DITEVDPADYDWNTN
+482 DITEVDPADYDWSSDTE
-497 ADFKPPVDGQIGVIR
+497 FKPPVDGQLGVIR
-512 PTPQAIVDWF
+512 PTPQPIVDWF
-522 AEPATIKDAAGDD
+522 AEPATVKDSSGED

-589 LPNESY
+589 LPAESY

-610 WSGFIPVT
+610 WSGFIPVI
-618 TPNVLLSDKDV
+618 TPNILLSDKDV

-634 LSGVDQQLSWLY
+634 LTGVEEALGWLRNSTRTAQ
-646 DNARSAKDRIQALI
+646 DAIDGLI
-660 ASQLELPVVAME
+660 AAQMELATVAYKDTRKLARE
-672 HSESIRRSLSLALG
+672 LSVELG
-686 NARADYNEKIEIA
+686 EARAEYKEEIQLAVNE
-699 VTETAAVGT
+699 TM
-708 KLEELTVSVNQNVAS
+708 
-723 LTSQIQVAVDGT
+723 
-735 QAIATRVDGLEVSF
+735 
-749 NGSIASLTSQVIAVA
+749 AVA
-764 DANQALAGRV
+764 GK
-774 DEIEVE
+774 VE
-780 FGAAT
+780 
-785 AGLSSDILVVANAT
+785 
-799 SALAT
+799 
-804 RTDTLT
+804 TLT
-810 AALGGNSAQV
+810 AALGGSSAFV
-820 RVKWEANAGPTG
+820 NVAWAAIAAPSG
-832 YDARFGIVTVVNDG
+832 YAARYGVTAAVNDG
-846 STRAA
+846 AYRAA
-851 SFMMDAPSSPSQPT
+851 SLLLDVPANPALPT
-865 RILMQADQIL
+865 RVIVQADQFVVASDDGSVI
-875 MYGTD
+875 
-880 PSSLK
+880 K
-885 RPFVF
+885 QPFTV
-890 QSGVLYLDDV
+890 QGGVLYANDI
-900 RVNSLSALS
+900 RANKLSAFS
-909 SVLGN
+909 SELGN
-914 VDISNANIGT
+914 VNISEAYIGT
-924 LTVGTSNIQPGA
+924 LTVGTSNIDPGA
-936 ITRVDSNSRTDT
+936 ITVVETATMGDITSDGSSFYNL
-948 GTFDV
+948 DV
-953 TVSHGQG
+953 TINHGAGSPRILVTGQSYVLDDVGGTPRVWSFVIRDQTGNAGLEALQG
-960 SPTVR
+960 SGGSNPISWMAVHNPPSGRTQTTYR
-965 LDIASKL
+965 LQLQGGSSLKFKSNKIIAM
-972 ISGGTVNGKS
+972 
-982 QIVTQNITNGGEV
+982 
-995 SNFCIFNS
+995 
-1003 TDDASG
+1003 
-1009 FRYVGSD
+1009 
-1016 IVLYTPSSGQSST
+1016 VL
-1029 TFRVTVSGGPFL
+1029 
-1041 GSVDRTILIAS
+1041 
-1052 TFKR
+1052 KR

>member
-1 MAIFSGIATA
+1 MAIFSGIASA
-11 ISGAISAVSSFIGG
+11 IGGAISAVSSFIGG

-90 WGQDG
+90 WGRDG

-216 STQGGVGTH
+216 STQGGVGTQ
-225 RYADPATWGGDG
+225 RYADPTTWGGDG

-267 ARLPALAW
+267 ARLPASAW

-300 EVQVDAPLTS
+300 EVQVEAPLTS

-390 RIDLE
+390 RTDLE

-584 ISQSL
+584 ISQGL

-610 WSGFIPVT
+610 WSGFIPVI

-634 LSGVDQQLSWLY
+634 LSGVEEALGWLRNSTRTAQ
-646 DNARSAKDRIQALI
+646 DAIDGLI
-660 ASQLELPVVAME
+660 AAQMEMATVAYKDTRNLARELSVE
-672 HSESIRRSLSLALG
+672 LG
-686 NARADYNEKIEIA
+686 AARAEYREDIQLAVNE
-699 VTETAAVGT
+699 TM
-708 KLEELTVSVNQNVAS
+708 
-723 LTSQIQVAVDGT
+723 
-735 QAIATRVDGLEVSF
+735 
-749 NGSIASLTSQVIAVA
+749 AVA
-764 DANQALAGRV
+764 GK
-774 DEIEVE
+774 VE
-780 FGAAT
+780 
-785 AGLSSDILVVANAT
+785 
-799 SALAT
+799 
-804 RTDTLT
+804 TLT
-810 AALGGNSAQV
+810 AALGGSSAFV
-820 RVKWEANAGPTG
+820 NVAWAAVAAPSG
-832 YDARFGIVTVVNDG
+832 YAARYGVTAAVDDG
-846 STRAA
+846 VYRAA
-851 SFMMDAPSSPSQPT
+851 SLLLDVPSNPTLPT
-865 RILMQADQIL
+865 RVIVQAGQFVVASDDGSVIKQ
-875 MYGTD
+875 
-880 PSSLK
+880 
-885 RPFVF
+885 PFTVTG
-890 QSGVLYLDDV
+890 GVLYANDI
-900 RVNSLSALS
+900 RVNKLSAFT

-914 VDISNANIGT
+914 VNIEEAYIGN
-924 LTVGTSNIQPGA
+924 LQVGTSNIEPGA
-936 ITRVDSNSRTDT
+936 ITRVDANARTDT

-965 LDIASKL
+965 LDIVSKL

-1016 IVLYTPSSGQSST
+1016 IVLYTPLPNQALT
-1029 TFRVTVSGGPFL
+1029 TFRVTVSGGPFI

>member
-1 MAIFSGIATA
+1 MAIFTLANIIVG
-11 ISGAISAVSSFIGG
+11 AVSTFIGG
-25 LGVVGSFLLK
+25 LGAVGAFLLK
-35 TAVGVGVSLLAQS
+35 AAVGVGLSLLAQS
-48 LAGKTKDPT
+48 LAGKPKDPT

-69 ISRSFILGRT
+69 VPRSFILGKT
-79 ATAGSLVFVNT
+79 STAGSLVFVNT

-109 DMPIRGL
+109 DLPVRGL

-125 VTLGGLTDRGYAVN
+125 ATLGGLTDRGYAVN

-207 MRLYDISRD
+207 MRLYDPSRD
-216 STQGGVGTH
+216 STVGGVGGH

-257 WFYGLQNMAA
+257 WFYGLQNLSSS
-267 ARLPALAW
+267 RLPAAAW

-300 EVQVDAPLTS
+300 EIQVDAPLTS

-319 QGKISEV
+319 QGRISEV

-374 PSPQDGWVSKT
+374 PSPADGWVAKT

-390 RIDLE
+390 RTDLE

-405 DVDLNFVPYAEQ
+405 DVDLNFVPYPEQ

-422 RSALEEAR
+422 KSALEEAR

-441 RFWAYATPGTVFSWT
+441 KFWAYATPGTVFSWT

-462 VAKLMRLDG
+462 IAKLMRIDG
-471 VADRANLDVMV
+471 VADRANLDVMI
-482 DITEVDPADYDWNTN
+482 DITEVDPSDYDWST
-497 ADFKPPVDGQIGVIR
+497 DTEFKPPVDGQLGVIR
-512 PTPQAIVDWF
+512 PTPQPIVDWF
-522 AEPATIKDAAGDD
+522 AEPATVKDSSGED

-589 LPNESY
+589 LPAESY

-610 WSGFIPVT
+610 WSGFIPVI
-618 TPNVLLSDKDV
+618 TPNVLLTDKDV
-629 FVDVD
+629 FVDID
-634 LSGVDQQLSWLY
+634 LTGVEEALGWLRNSTRTAQ
-646 DNARSAKDRIQALI
+646 DAIDGLI
-660 ASQLELPVVAME
+660 AAQMELATVAYKDTRKLARE
-672 HSESIRRSLSLALG
+672 LSIELG
-686 NARADYNEKIEIA
+686 EARAEYKEEIQLAVNE
-699 VTETAAVGT
+699 TM
-708 KLEELTVSVNQNVAS
+708 
-723 LTSQIQVAVDGT
+723 
-735 QAIATRVDGLEVSF
+735 
-749 NGSIASLTSQVIAVA
+749 AVA
-764 DANQALAGRV
+764 GK
-774 DEIEVE
+774 VE
-780 FGAAT
+780 
-785 AGLSSDILVVANAT
+785 
-799 SALAT
+799 
-804 RTDTLT
+804 TLT
-810 AALGGNSAQV
+810 AALGGSSAFV
-820 RVKWEANAGPTG
+820 NVAWAAIAAPSG
-832 YDARFGIVTVVNDG
+832 YAARYGVTAAVDDG
-846 STRAA
+846 AYRAA
-851 SFMMDAPSSPSQPT
+851 SLLLDVPADPESPT
-865 RILMQADQIL
+865 RVIVQAGQFVVASDDGETIKQ
-875 MYGTD
+875 
-880 PSSLK
+880 
-885 RPFVF
+885 PFTVTG
-890 QSGVLYLDDV
+890 GVLYANDI
-900 RVNSLSALS
+900 RVNKLSAFT

-914 VDISNANIGT
+914 VNIEEAYIGN
-924 LTVGTSNIQPGA
+924 LQVGTSNIEPGA
-936 ITRVDSNSRTDT
+936 ITQAQAVNGGAQAGGEGSGFNITINHGLNSPIVKVEWKVV
-948 GTFDV
+948 F
-953 TVSHGQG
+953 
-960 SPTVR
+960 
-965 LDIASKL
+965 
-972 ISGGTVNGKS
+972 GGTNEGS
-982 QIVTQNITNGGEV
+982 AGGWQFRNVTDGNVLLDFGQNDFNNRNTMSTHLYFPP
-995 SNFCIFNS
+995 SNR
-1003 TDDASG
+1003 T
-1009 FRYVGSD
+1009 
-1016 IVLYTPSSGQSST
+1016 ST
-1029 TFRVTVSGGPFL
+1029 TFQLFTNTTDGVGTQYTT
-1041 GSVDRTILIAS
+1041 RTLFAYV
-1052 TFKR
+1052 FKR

>member
-1 MAIFSGIATA
+1 MAIFSGIAAA
-11 ISGAISAVSSFIGG
+11 IGGAISAVSGFIGG
-25 LGVVGSFLLK
+25 LGAVGAFLLK
-35 TAVGVGVSLLAQS
+35 TAVGVGLSLLAQS
-48 LAGKTKDPT
+48 LAGKPKDPT

-69 ISRSFILGRT
+69 VPRSFILGKT

-109 DMPIRGL
+109 DLPVRGL

-125 VTLGGLTDRGYAVN
+125 ATLGGLTDRGYAVT
-139 EYPDSLWVKFYDGTQ
+139 EYADSLWVKFYDGTQ

-207 MRLYDISRD
+207 RRLYDISRD
-216 STQGGVGTH
+216 STQGGVGPQ
-225 RYADPATWGGDG
+225 RFADPATWGGDG

-252 SYNGQ
+252 TYNGQ
-257 WFYGLQNMAA
+257 WFYGLQNLSSS
-267 ARLPALAW
+267 RLPAAAW

-300 EVQVDAPLTS
+300 EIQVDAPLTS

-319 QGKISEV
+319 QGRISEV

-374 PSPQDGWVSKT
+374 PSPADGWVAKT

-390 RIDLE
+390 RTDLE

-405 DVDLNFVPYAEQ
+405 DVDLNFVPYPEQ

-422 RSALEEAR
+422 KSALEEAR

-441 RFWAYATPGTVFSWT
+441 KFWAYATPGTVFSWT

-462 VAKLMRLDG
+462 IAKLMRIDG
-471 VADRANLDVMV
+471 VADRANLDVMI
-482 DITEVDPADYDWNTN
+482 DITEVDPADYDWSSDTE
-497 ADFKPPVDGQIGVIR
+497 FKPPVDGQLGVIR
-512 PTPQAIVDWF
+512 PTPQPIVDWF
-522 AEPATIKDAAGDD
+522 AEPATVKDAAGDD

-589 LPNESY
+589 LPAESY

-610 WSGFIPVT
+610 WSGFIPVI
-618 TPNVLLSDKDV
+618 TPNILLSDKDV
-629 FVDVD
+629 FVDID
-634 LSGVDQQLSWLY
+634 LTGVEEALGWLRNSTRTAQ
-646 DNARSAKDRIQALI
+646 DAIDGLI
-660 ASQLELPVVAME
+660 AAQMELATVAYKDTRKLARE
-672 HSESIRRSLSLALG
+672 LSVELG
-686 NARADYNEKIEIA
+686 AARAEYREDIQLAVNE
-699 VTETAAVGT
+699 TM
-708 KLEELTVSVNQNVAS
+708 
-723 LTSQIQVAVDGT
+723 
-735 QAIATRVDGLEVSF
+735 
-749 NGSIASLTSQVIAVA
+749 AVA
-764 DANQALAGRV
+764 GK
-774 DEIEVE
+774 VE
-780 FGAAT
+780 
-785 AGLSSDILVVANAT
+785 
-799 SALAT
+799 
-804 RTDTLT
+804 TLT
-810 AALGGNSAQV
+810 AALGGSSAFV
-820 RVKWEANAGPTG
+820 NVAWAAIAAPSG
-832 YDARFGIVTVVNDG
+832 YAARYGVTAAVNDG
-846 STRAA
+846 AYRAA
-851 SFMMDAPSSPSQPT
+851 SLLLDVPANPALPT
-865 RILMQADQIL
+865 RVIVQAGQFVVASDDGATI
-875 MYGTD
+875 
-880 PSSLK
+880 K
-885 RPFVF
+885 RPFTV
-890 QSGVLYLDDV
+890 QDGVLYANDI
-900 RVNSLSALS
+900 RANSLSAFS
-909 SVLGN
+909 AVLGN
-914 VDISNANIGT
+914 VDISSAYIGT
-924 LTVGTSNIQPGA
+924 LTVGTSNIAEGA
-936 ITRVDSNSRTDT
+936 ITGAFTVT
-948 GTFDV
+948 GESFTV
-953 TVSHGQG
+953 THGLG
-960 SPTVR
+960 APNVLLLWKTR
-965 LDIASKL
+965 
-972 ISGGTVNGKS
+972 GTM
-982 QIVTQNITNGGEV
+982 
-995 SNFCIFNS
+995 
-1003 TDDASG
+1003 
-1009 FRYVGSD
+1009 
-1016 IVLYTPSSGQSST
+1016 ST
-1029 TFRVTVSGGPFL
+1029 TVDPPGLATATMRLLESGNVIDVAHSSSVQSGATAYLNSSVNFRPPSGRTQTTFSMDSVAGPSGALTSGSRVSEITAL
-1041 GSVDRTILIAS
+1041 V
-1052 TFKR
+1052 FKR